1 MYLLVGAVVIA
12 VLVCWQALQKGWVY
26 TKLYRAM
33 VGLACT
39 PYLPYSKPKNERSP
53 KPKSLPSAGQ
63 LLVRDFRDSDG
74 DSASDKGSGK
84 VRVVTFNMEMGKQLD
99 KIISEL
105 KALQPDILLLQ
116 EVDLCVPRSGCVDQ
130 VAEVRALHSLNLH
143 PFFSQTTNITDLDWE
158 GVGFE

>member
-1 MYLLVGAVVIA
+1 
-12 VLVCWQALQKGWVY
+12 
-26 TKLYRAM
+26 M
-33 VGLACT
+33 VGLVCT

-74 DSASDKGSGK
+74 DSASVQGSGK

-130 VAEVRALHSLNLH
+130 VAEVRAPSLH
-143 PFFSQTTNITDLDWE
+143 PTPFLLAETTNITNLDQE